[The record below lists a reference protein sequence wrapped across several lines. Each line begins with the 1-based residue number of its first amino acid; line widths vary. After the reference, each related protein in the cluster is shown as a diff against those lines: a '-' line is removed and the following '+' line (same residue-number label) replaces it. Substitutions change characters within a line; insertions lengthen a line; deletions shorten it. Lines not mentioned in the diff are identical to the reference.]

1 VAVSGTEIVV
11 TQGATLHPD
20 GTITEGLAA
29 EHREAT
35 AFVLEAGEN
44 VSLGRF
50 LTGALALLD
59 PPAAELECCGA
70 ALTGQQSDVLRKLN
84 LFSRYSVLNEPT
96 SFRTVIRPAPAA
108 ASAVPGPHIRGLA
121 DRLRS
126 TVPMA
131 GTRIAILP
139 MRETERFSLA
149 NRASLNAW
157 LRAKKVTVIDPAS
170 MALKTFS
177 DTIAAASVVMLADPE
192 QAGLLGLC
200 SPGAKILEIAPEGWL
215 GADARCVAA
224 IFDLA
229 YTPFLATAPSY
240 PLLGSIP
247 FGARVPLAY
256 EIPIRALART
266 LDALG

>member
-1 VAVSGTEIVV
+1 M
-11 TQGATLHPD
+11 
-20 GTITEGLAA
+20 AA
-29 EHREAT
+29 EHREVT
-35 AFVLEAGEN
+35 VFMLEAGAN

-59 PPAAELECCGA
+59 PPAAELEVCGA
-70 ALTGQQSDVLRKLN
+70 ALTGQQGEVLRKLN
-84 LFSRYSVLNEPT
+84 LFSRYSVLNAPT
-96 SFRTVIRPAPAA
+96 SFRTVIRASPAA
-108 ASAVPGPHIRGLA
+108 ESAVPGPHIRGVA
-121 DRLRS
+121 EKLRS
-126 TVPMA
+126 GAAMTDA
-131 GTRIAILP
+131 RIAILP
-139 MRETERFSLA
+139 ARETERFSLA

-157 LRAKKVTVIDPAS
+157 LRAKKVTVIEPET

-177 DTIAAASVVMLADPE
+177 DTLAAASVLILADPD

-215 GADARCVAA
+215 GAQARCVAD
-224 IFDLA
+224 IFGLA